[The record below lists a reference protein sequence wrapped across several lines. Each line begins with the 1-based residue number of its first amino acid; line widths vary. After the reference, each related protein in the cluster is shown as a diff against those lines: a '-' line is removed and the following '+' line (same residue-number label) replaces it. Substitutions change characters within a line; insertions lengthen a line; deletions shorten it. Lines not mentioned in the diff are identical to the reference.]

1 MIQFR
6 DVRYQTIL
14 DIPSLTIETGGVTA
28 ITGPSGSG
36 KSTLLKLLNKLI
48 SPTSGSILLD
58 GIDLSSIDSVL
69 HRRDVVMLRQSPEL
83 FPGNIRDNLVIG
95 LRFRKNPLPPDED
108 LLAALQTVR
117 LEKALDADTKTLSG
131 GERQRLALARVLLLD
146 ANIILLDEPSSAL
159 DESTAKVIFETLTS
173 YARDHH
179 KTLITV
185 THHADFAQ
193 RYSDRVISLVG
204 GRIVEGGAV

>member
-1 MIQFR
+1 MIQFQ
-6 DVRYQTIL
+6 DVRYQSIL
-14 DIPSLTIETGGVTA
+14 DIPSLTIPTGGITA

-58 GIDLSSIDSVL
+58 GVDLSGIDSVL

-83 FPGNIRDNLVIG
+83 FPGNIADNLVIG
-95 LRFRKNPLPPDED
+95 LRFRKAAIPSNST
-108 LLAALQTVR
+108 LLAILETVR
-117 LEKALDADTKTLSG
+117 LEKSLDEDTKTLSG

-146 ANIILLDEPSSAL
+146 AKIILLDEPSSAL
-159 DESTAKVIFETLTS
+159 DEDTAKVIFETVAS
-173 YARDHH
+173 YSRDQQ

-185 THHADFAQ
+185 THHAEFAR
-193 RYSDRVISLVG
+193 RYSDRVISLLG
-204 GRIVEGGAV
+204 GRIVEGGDV